1 MAMMTDLS
9 NFIQGLLMPSSYP
22 APDLWAAQQVLS
34 AITPEPD
41 RYVQSPSH
49 TPIFKGTSFLWSCTP
64 YQPHVGEVIL
74 IEGPD
79 SGSDAVIG
87 SDSAQPDVT
96 PPDVYHPDI
105 PSADDEKDATGG
117 MDVFTDILN
126 DIKILTDSED
136 VAIPDTNVEK
146 GDADGTD
153 VFLDVF
159 NDIKALTDSEDI
171 TIPVTDVPKMDAG
184 GPEVVNDITISP
196 DVPLPPTCGLK
207 VNIPASCNITD
218 ITAGETATCVALKNG
233 TVKCWGEISTTFG
246 SQKILLFSSPT
257 PNAVPAFQNV
267 SQISLRLQHLCART
281 TAGGVICMGQNNWSQ
296 LGDGSTADSTAAVAV
311 PNFQNISAV
320 AVGSFHSCAL
330 NTAGVM
336 YCWGQNYFKQLGGSL
351 NAVVT
356 KPVAVS
362 FSTPEA
368 VTGMNVGPLHSC
380 AILQSGAVFC
390 WGDNSA
396 NQIGNPVT
404 LGKKVAAPTLLT
416 NLTKSVLGVGTGAEF
431 TCVLED
437 NCSAAC
443 VSDNQFGQLG
453 LGNDPTT
460 TSLNPIP
467 SLAGLAGIYGGG
479 QTAAAL
485 TTTGTVY
492 AWGNNDVGQ
501 AATGAIGGTVT
512 KPAQVSGLPKS
523 IVRVAIGANHT
534 CVLDEG
540 CNTYCWGANNAGQL
554 GDGTQ
559 KNSAIP
565 VKMAISP

>member
-1 MAMMTDLS
+1 MAMITDLA

-22 APDLWAAQQVLS
+22 APDLWAVQQALS
-34 AITPEPD
+34 AVMPGPD
-41 RYVQSPSH
+41 RYVPPPPH

-96 PPDVYHPDI
+96 PPDI
-105 PSADDEKDATGG
+105 LSADDGKNDTGG

-136 VAIPDTNVEK
+136 ITIPDTNVEK
-146 GDADGTD
+146 VDADGAD
-153 VFLDVF
+153 VFLDIF
-159 NDIKALTDSEDI
+159 NDIKIPTDSEDI
-171 TIPVTDVPKMDAG
+171 VIPNIDVPKIDAG
-184 GPEVVNDITISP
+184 GPEVVNDIVIPP
-196 DVPLPPTCGLK
+196 DVPLPPPCELK
-207 VNIPASCNITD
+207 VNMPVSCNITD
-218 ITAGETATCVALKNG
+218 IAAGEAATCVVLKNG
-233 TVKCWGEISTTFG
+233 TVKCWGEISTIYVG
-246 SQKILLFSSPT
+246 QKVSLFSSPA
-257 PNAVPAFQNV
+257 PNVLPDFQNV

-296 LGDGSTADSTAAVAV
+296 LGDGTKVDSAAAVAV
-311 PNFQNISAV
+311 PNFQNIAAV

-362 FSTPEA
+362 FPKSEA

-380 AILQSGAVFC
+380 AILQSGSVYC

-396 NQIGNPVT
+396 NQVGDPVV
-404 LGKKVAAPTLLT
+404 LGKKVAAPTLLK

-431 TCVLED
+431 TCVLEN

-443 VSDNQFGQLG
+443 VGDSQFGQLG

-485 TTTGTVY
+485 TTLGTVY
-492 AWGNNDVGQ
+492 AWGNNDAGQ

-512 KPAQVSGLPKS
+512 QPTQVNGLPKS

-534 CVLDEG
+534 CVLDVG
-540 CNTYCWGANNAGQL
+540 CNVYCWGANNAGQL